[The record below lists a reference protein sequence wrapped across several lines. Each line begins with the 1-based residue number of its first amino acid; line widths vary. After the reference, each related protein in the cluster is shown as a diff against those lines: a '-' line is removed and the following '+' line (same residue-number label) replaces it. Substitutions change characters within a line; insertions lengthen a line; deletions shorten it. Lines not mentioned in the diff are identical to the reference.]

1 MNANAKVL
9 DLLDAVRIRAA
20 SLAEAKQRYAAEL
33 APDFNLVDHLRNNEV
48 ALSRYL
54 GLLLDVKG
62 VHGQG
67 ELFLR
72 SLLQRLEC
80 TGFEP
85 QDLLRVRLEQRTH
98 SGRYLDIYLEFHGG
112 VIGIENKPWAADQ
125 DKQLEDYASFLE
137 SSARGGQWLLVYAC
151 NWEPSEASLSPAK
164 REQLEQVGSFL
175 RLDFLQIA
183 EWLDECACNA
193 RAPKV
198 RLFVEALSSYVRQ
211 QVNGESD
218 VSEAEQIK
226 AVILQKPEYL
236 EAALKVAQS
245 IDQVKA
251 QLLTQFKRALGQ
263 ALEAQ
268 GLSLVWEE
276 QALASGRAYAG
287 FGVKLNHE
295 HQLHIRFEF
304 GSARLNALEW
314 GICRDSA
321 KVELNTSDAET
332 IAGAMDGAFGVGTHG
347 WPAWAWYIGTG
358 ARDTVLS
365 DNERHWA
372 TSAEPW
378 LRLQDD
384 SEQGMVPRIIQLAL
398 KAQKALADVSDAMC
412 MRTLRVQG

>member
-1 MNANAKVL
+1 MSTPATII

-54 GLLLDVKG
+54 GLLLDTKG

-72 SLLQRLEC
+72 GLLQRLEQP
-80 TGFEP
+80 GFEP
-85 QDLLRVRLEQRTH
+85 QDLLCVELEQRTH
-98 SGRYLDIYLEFHGG
+98 SGRFLDIYLEFRGG

-125 DKQLEDYASFLE
+125 DKQLEDYARFLQM
-137 SSARGGQWLLVYAC
+137 SARGGQWLLVYAC
-151 NWEPSEASLSPAK
+151 NWEPSDASLNPAQ
-164 REQLEQVGSFL
+164 REALEQTGNFL

-183 EWLDECACNA
+183 EWLDDSACHT

-198 RLFVEALSSYVRQ
+198 RLFVEALSAYVRQ

-226 AVILQKPEYL
+226 AVILQKPEHL

-251 QLLTQFKRALGQ
+251 QLLAEFKHSLEQ
-263 ALEAQ
+263 ALEAE
-268 GLSLVWEE
+268 GLSLAWEE
-276 QALASGRAYAG
+276 QALASGRALAG
-287 FGVKLNHE
+287 FGVKLNPA
-295 HQLHIRFEF
+295 HQLHLRFEF
-304 GSARLNALEW
+304 GAARLNSLEW
-314 GICRDSA
+314 GICRVNG
-321 KVELNTSDAET
+321 KVKVNAANAEV
-332 IAGAMDGAFGVGTHG
+332 IAEAMDSAFGVREHSLV
-347 WPAWAWYIGTG
+347 WPWYTGTG
-358 ARDTVLS
+358 AKDHVLRDE
-365 DNERHWA
+365 ERDWA

-378 LRLQDD
+378 LRISDKTERGFV
-384 SEQGMVPRIIQLAL
+384 SRIVKLAREVRV
-398 KAQKALADVSDAMC
+398 ALAGVDAAMH
-412 MRTLRVQG
+412 

>member
-1 MNANAKVL
+1 MSTPATII

-54 GLLLDVKG
+54 GLLLDTKG

-72 SLLQRLEC
+72 GLLQRL
-80 TGFEP
+80 GKPDFLP
-85 QDLLRVRLEQRTH
+85 QDLLRVELEQRTH
-98 SGRYLDIYLEFHGG
+98 SGRFLDIYLEFRGG

-125 DKQLEDYASFLE
+125 DKQLEDYAHFLQM
-137 SSARGGQWLLVYAC
+137 SARGGQWLLVYAC
-151 NWEPSEASLSPAK
+151 NWEPSEASLNPVQ
-164 REQLEQVGSFL
+164 REALEQTGNFL

-183 EWLDECACNA
+183 EWLDDSACHT

-198 RLFVEALSSYVRQ
+198 RLFVEALSAYVRQ

-226 AVILQKPEYL
+226 AVILQKPEHL

-251 QLLTQFKRALGQ
+251 QLLAEFKESLGHALK
-263 ALEAQ
+263 AE
-268 GLSLVWEE
+268 GLSLVWED
-276 QALASGRAYAG
+276 QPLASGRAYAG
-287 FGVKLNHE
+287 FGVKLDPG
-295 HQLHIRFEF
+295 HQLTLRFEF
-304 GSARLNALEW
+304 GAARLNALEW
-314 GICRDSA
+314 GICRENVNIQVDAA
-321 KVELNTSDAET
+321 KAE
-332 IAGAMDGAFGVGTHG
+332 IVADAMDSAFGVREHG
-347 WPAWAWYIGTG
+347 LVWPWYTGTG
-358 ARDTVLS
+358 AKDHVLRDE
-365 DNERHWA
+365 ERDWA

-378 LRLQDD
+378 LRISDKT
-384 SEQGMVPRIIQLAL
+384 ERGFVCRIVKLAREVRV
-398 KAQKALADVSDAMC
+398 ALAGVDAA
-412 MRTLRVQG
+412 MR